1 MGFSFSF
8 RDKNTLLY
16 ENKLI
21 HFKEVFIMMKALCI
35 YGFLFEV
42 TVVMIIVGTI
52 IMVPIACI
60 LNLYVKKRFGEDLF
74 EDEKKRIKEFLKR
87 GKEA

>member
-1 MGFSFSF
+1 
-8 RDKNTLLY
+8 
-16 ENKLI
+16 
-21 HFKEVFIMMKALCI
+21 MMKALCI

-42 TVVMIIVGTI
+42 TVVMIIVGI
-52 IMVPIACI
+52 IIIVPIACI
-60 LNLYVKKRFGEDLF
+60 LNLYVKKKFGEDLF

>member
-1 MGFSFSF
+1 
-8 RDKNTLLY
+8 
-16 ENKLI
+16 
-21 HFKEVFIMMKALCI
+21 MMKALCI

-42 TVVMIIVGTI
+42 TVVMRIVGI
-52 IMVPIACI
+52 IIIVPIACI

-74 EDEKKRIKEFLKR
+74 EDEKKRIKEFFKR

>member
-21 HFKEVFIMMKALCI
+21 HFKGVFIMMKALCI

-42 TVVMIIVGTI
+42 TVVMIIVGI
-52 IMVPIACI
+52 IIIVPIACI
-60 LNLYVKKRFGEDLF
+60 LNLYVKKKFGEDLF
-74 EDEKKRIKEFLKR
+74 EDERKRIKEFLKR

>member
-1 MGFSFSF
+1 
-8 RDKNTLLY
+8 
-16 ENKLI
+16 
-21 HFKEVFIMMKALCI
+21 MMKALCI

-60 LNLYVKKRFGEDLF
+60 WNLYVKKRFGVDLY
-74 EDEKKRIKEFLKR
+74 EDEKKRIKEFF
-87 GKEA
+87 

>member
-1 MGFSFSF
+1 
-8 RDKNTLLY
+8 
-16 ENKLI
+16 
-21 HFKEVFIMMKALCI
+21 MMKALCI

-52 IMVPIACI
+52 IMIPIACI
-60 LNLYVKKRFGEDLF
+60 LNLYVKKRFGLDLY
-74 EDEKKRIKEFLKR
+74 EAEKKRIKEFLKR

>member
-1 MGFSFSF
+1 
-8 RDKNTLLY
+8 
-16 ENKLI
+16 
-21 HFKEVFIMMKALCI
+21 MMKALCI

-42 TVVMIIVGTI
+42 TVVMIIMGI
-52 IMVPIACI
+52 IIVVPIACI

>member
-8 RDKNTLLY
+8 RDKNMLLY

-42 TVVMIIVGTI
+42 TVVMIIVGI
-52 IMVPIACI
+52 IIIVPIACI
-60 LNLYVKKRFGEDLF
+60 LNLYVKKKFGEDLF

>member
-1 MGFSFSF
+1 
-8 RDKNTLLY
+8 
-16 ENKLI
+16 
-21 HFKEVFIMMKALCI
+21 MMKALCI

-60 LNLYVKKRFGEDLF
+60 LNLYVKKNFGVDLY
-74 EDEKKRIKEFLKR
+74 EDENKRIKEFFKR
-87 GKEA
+87 NKEA

>member
-1 MGFSFSF
+1 
-8 RDKNTLLY
+8 
-16 ENKLI
+16 
-21 HFKEVFIMMKALCI
+21 MMKALCI

-42 TVVMIIVGTI
+42 TVVMIIVGTM

-60 LNLYVKKRFGEDLF
+60 LNLYVKKKFGEDLF

>member
-1 MGFSFSF
+1 
-8 RDKNTLLY
+8 
-16 ENKLI
+16 
-21 HFKEVFIMMKALCI
+21 MMKALCI

-60 LNLYVKKRFGEDLF
+60 LNLYVKKKFGEDLF

>member
-1 MGFSFSF
+1 
-8 RDKNTLLY
+8 
-16 ENKLI
+16 
-21 HFKEVFIMMKALCI
+21 MMKALCI

-42 TVVMIIVGTI
+42 TVVMIIMGI
-52 IMVPIACI
+52 IIVVPIACI
-60 LNLYVKKRFGEDLF
+60 LNLYVKKKFGEDLF

>member
-1 MGFSFSF
+1 M
-8 RDKNTLLY
+8 
-16 ENKLI
+16 I
-21 HFKEVFIMMKALCI
+21 KALCI

-42 TVVMIIVGTI
+42 TAVMIIVGII
-52 IMVPIACI
+52 IMVTITCI
-60 LNLYVKKRFGEDLF
+60 LNLYVKKRFGVDLY

>member
-1 MGFSFSF
+1 
-8 RDKNTLLY
+8 
-16 ENKLI
+16 
-21 HFKEVFIMMKALCI
+21 MMKALCI

-52 IMVPIACI
+52 IMVPIACV
-60 LNLYVKKRFGEDLF
+60 LNLYVKKKFGEDLF

>member
-1 MGFSFSF
+1 MDFSFSF
-8 RDKNTLLY
+8 REVFMLLY

-21 HFKEVFIMMKALCI
+21 HFKEAFIMMKALCI

-74 EDEKKRIKEFLKR
+74 EDEKKRIKEFFKR
-87 GKEA
+87 NKEA

>member
-8 RDKNTLLY
+8 RDKNMLLY

-21 HFKEVFIMMKALCI
+21 HFKGVFIMMKALCI

-42 TVVMIIVGTI
+42 TVAMIIVGII

-60 LNLYVKKRFGEDLF
+60 LNLYVKKKFGEDLF

>member
-1 MGFSFSF
+1 
-8 RDKNTLLY
+8 
-16 ENKLI
+16 
-21 HFKEVFIMMKALCI
+21 MMKALCI

-60 LNLYVKKRFGEDLF
+60 LNLYVQQRFGVDLY
-74 EDEKKRIKEFLKR
+74 EDEKKRIKEFFKR
-87 GKEA
+87 NKEA

>member
-60 LNLYVKKRFGEDLF
+60 LNLYVKKKFGEDLF
-74 EDEKKRIKEFLKR
+74 EDEKKRIKEFFKR
-87 GKEA
+87 NKEA

>member
-1 MGFSFSF
+1 
-8 RDKNTLLY
+8 
-16 ENKLI
+16 
-21 HFKEVFIMMKALCI
+21 MMKALCI

-60 LNLYVKKRFGEDLF
+60 LNLYTKKRFGVDLY
-74 EDEKKRIKEFLKR
+74 EDEKKRIKEFFKR